1 MAEGYQFPL
10 FYTIPGFRLRLV
22 LIGEQEVDG
31 RWVEHDRTELAQ
43 FSPLDGDAVHRLVER
58 VRERYTNTVSRPRTS
73 ARMSTATRPRRRAPP
88 PPRPRTQSPPP
99 PLPRLPSS
107 PVYSPSS
114 PEPLVP
120 TAPAEEYH
128 FIITERAPTPPPP
141 FALELEPVPLEDEPM
156 IEYPRSPS
164 PEIPTSPRASPSQ
177 QVVPGTPPSTS
188 RRWRPPTPARRRRRP
203 TVRRAI
209 TLAGATPPARPEH
222 APLATHPPPGHP
234 RTIRPRWARRV
245 PHIWS
250 ECHVCLEQRVH
261 SALECRG
268 CGQRPVCCECVS
280 TLESSSIT
288 RGRCP
293 VCRHTGE
300 PEPWY

>member
-1 MAEGYQFPL
+1 MADQYQFPL
-10 FYTIPGFRLRLV
+10 FYVIPGFRLRLV
-22 LIGEQEVDG
+22 LIGEREVNG

-43 FSPLDGDAVHRLVER
+43 FSPLDGDAVHRMVER
-58 VRERYTNTVSRPRTS
+58 VREQYTNLTARPRTS
-73 ARMSTATRPRRRAPP
+73 ARMSTATRPRRRAPSPPRPRSPPSP
-88 PPRPRTQSPPP
+88 PPRP
-99 PLPRLPSS
+99 PSS
-107 PVYSPSS
+107 PVYSPST
-114 PEPLVP
+114 PERLVP
-120 TAPAEEYH
+120 TAPEDEEE
-128 FIITERAPTPPPP
+128 FITIEFPPRTPSPPPP
-141 FALELEPVPLEDEPM
+141 FGFELEPAPLVDEPM
-156 IEYPRSPS
+156 VEYPRTPS

-177 QVVPGTPPSTS
+177 VVPGTPPSQP

-222 APLATHPPPGHP
+222 APLDSHPPPGHP
-234 RTIRPRWARRV
+234 KTIRPRWARRAR
-245 PHIWS
+245 HLWS
-250 ECHVCLEQRVH
+250 ECHICLEQRAH
-261 SALECRG
+261 SALECCG

-280 TLESSSIT
+280 TLESSSLN